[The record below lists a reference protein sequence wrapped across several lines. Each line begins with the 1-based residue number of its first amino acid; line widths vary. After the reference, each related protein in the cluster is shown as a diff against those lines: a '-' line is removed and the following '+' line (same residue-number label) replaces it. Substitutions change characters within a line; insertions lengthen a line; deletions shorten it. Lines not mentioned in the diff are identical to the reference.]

1 MIQLIGSRHLNIL
14 LLFIW
19 PIHFQSF
26 YFLSYL
32 FKILTW
38 MILHFLIYLKMFVF
52 KSEYNSLMIIY
63 SFIMHLKIDNTYWI
77 SKCCCITLII
87 LLTLIIEYC
96 SSGKYRWCKHPHT
109 KLPKLHVYH
118 LVCADNKCN
127 IVSFFWVLFLLQL

>member
-1 MIQLIGSRHLNIL
+1 
-14 LLFIW
+14 
-19 PIHFQSF
+19 
-26 YFLSYL
+26 
-32 FKILTW
+32 

-52 KSEYNSLMIIY
+52 KPEYNSLMIIY
-63 SFIMHLKIDNTYWI
+63 SLIMHLKIDNTYWI

-96 SSGKYRWCKHPHT
+96 YSGKYRWCKHPHT

-127 IVSFFWVLFLLQL
+127 IVSFFWVLFFTTVVAQFSCKLHLLINQQLNNLCTFGEDSYQWILLIF